1 MVKIVIID
9 YGLGNLR
16 SVHKAFKRINNNT
29 EVTKNVQEVQNADAI
44 VIPGVGAFRDAIRN
58 LTHLKENVLTLME
71 EGRPLLGI
79 CLGLQMLFS
88 TSTEGG
94 LTKGLDYFKGRVIR
108 LPPKLTVPHMGWN
121 TLKIVRFENPLL
133 SEISDGSYVYFAH
146 SYYPMVEDEENTI
159 AITDYGITIPSVIS
173 KQSVFATQFHPEK
186 SGKVGINI
194 INNYI
199 KYVKR

>member
-29 EVTKNVQEVQNADAI
+29 EVTKNVQEVKNADAI

>member
-1 MVKIVIID
+1 MVKILIID

-16 SVHKAFKRINNNT
+16 SVHKAFKRINNDT
-29 EVTKNVQEVQNADAI
+29 EITKSVQEVKNADAI
-44 VIPGVGAFRDAIRN
+44 VIPGVGAFKDAIRN
-58 LTHLKENVLTLME
+58 LTHLKDNVLTLIE

-79 CLGLQMLFS
+79 CLGLHMLFS

-108 LPPKLTVPHMGWN
+108 LPQELTVPHMGWN
-121 TLKIVRFENPLL
+121 SLKIVRFENPLL

-146 SYYPMVEDEENTI
+146 SYYPVVEDEEDTI
-159 AITDYGITIPSVIS
+159 AVTDYGITIPSVIS

-199 KYVKR
+199 KYVKQ

>member
-16 SVHKAFKRINNNT
+16 SVHKAFKRINNDT
-29 EVTKNVQEVQNADAI
+29 EITKSVQEVKNADAI
-44 VIPGVGAFRDAIRN
+44 VLPGVGAFRDAIRN

-88 TSTEGG
+88 ISTEGG
-94 LTKGLDYFKGRVIR
+94 ITKGLDYFKGRVIR
-108 LPPKLTVPHMGWN
+108 LPQELTVPHMGWN
-121 TLKIVRFENPLL
+121 SLKIVRFENPLL

-146 SYYPMVEDEENTI
+146 SYYPVVEDEEDTI
-159 AITDYGITIPSVIS
+159 AITDYGIIIPSVIS

>member
-16 SVHKAFKRINNNT
+16 SVHKAFKRINKD
-29 EVTKNVQEVQNADAI
+29 TKITRSVMDVKHADA
-44 VIPGVGAFRDAIRN
+44 VVLPGVGAFRDAIKN
-58 LTHLKENVLTLME
+58 LTRLKESVLTLME

-79 CLGLQMLFS
+79 CLGLQILFS

-94 LTKGLDYFKGRVIR
+94 LTKGLDYFKGKVIR
-108 LPPKLTVPHMGWN
+108 LPQELTVPHMGWN

-146 SYYPMVEDEENTI
+146 SYYPLVENEEETI

-194 INNYI
+194 INNYV
-199 KYVKR
+199 KYMKR

>member
-16 SVHKAFKRINNNT
+16 SVHKAFKRINNDT
-29 EVTKNVQEVQNADAI
+29 EITKSVQEVKNADAI
-44 VIPGVGAFRDAIRN
+44 VLPGVGAFRDAIRN

-88 TSTEGG
+88 ISTEGG
-94 LTKGLDYFKGRVIR
+94 ITKGLDYFKGRVIR
-108 LPPKLTVPHMGWN
+108 LPQELTVPHMGWN
-121 TLKIVRFENPLL
+121 SLKIVRFENPLL
-133 SEISDGSYVYFAH
+133 SEVSDGSYVYFAH
-146 SYYPMVEDEENTI
+146 SYYPVVEDEEDTI
-159 AITDYGITIPSVIS
+159 AITDYGIIIPSVIS

>member
-1 MVKIVIID
+1 MAKIVIID

-16 SVHKAFKRINNNT
+16 SVHKAFKRVNNDT
-29 EVTKNVQEVQNADAI
+29 KITRSVLEVKHADA
-44 VIPGVGAFRDAIRN
+44 VVLPGVGAFRDAIKN
-58 LTHLKENVLTLME
+58 LTHLKESVFTLME

-79 CLGLQMLFS
+79 CLGLQILFS

-94 LTKGLDYFKGRVIR
+94 LTKGLDYFKGKVIR
-108 LPPKLTVPHMGWN
+108 LPQELTVPHMGWN

-133 SEISDGSYVYFAH
+133 SGISDGSYVYFAH
-146 SYYPMVEDEENTI
+146 SYYPVVENEEETI
-159 AITDYGITIPSVIS
+159 AITNYGITIPSVIS

-194 INNYI
+194 INNYV

>member
-1 MVKIVIID
+1 
-9 YGLGNLR
+9 
-16 SVHKAFKRINNNT
+16 
-29 EVTKNVQEVQNADAI
+29 
-44 VIPGVGAFRDAIRN
+44 
-58 LTHLKENVLTLME
+58 
-71 EGRPLLGI
+71 
-79 CLGLQMLFS
+79 MLFS

-108 LPPKLTVPHMGWN
+108 LPKELTVPHMGWN
-121 TLKIVRFENPLL
+121 SLKIVKFENPLL
-133 SEISDGSYVYFAH
+133 SGISDGSYVYFAH
-146 SYYPMVEDEENTI
+146 SYYPVVEDEEDTI

-173 KQSVFATQFHPEK
+173 KKSTFATQFHPEK

>member
-16 SVHKAFKRINNNT
+16 SVHKAFKSINKD
-29 EVTKNVQEVQNADAI
+29 TKITRSAMDVKCADAI
-44 VIPGVGAFRDAIRN
+44 VLPGVGAFRDSIKN
-58 LTHLKENVLTLME
+58 LTRLKEGIITLME
-71 EGRPLLGI
+71 EGRPLFGI
-79 CLGLQMLFS
+79 CLGLQILFS

-94 LTKGLDYFKGRVIR
+94 FTKGLDYFKGKVIR
-108 LPPKLTVPHMGWN
+108 LPQELTVPHMGWN

-146 SYYPMVEDEENTI
+146 SYYPVVENEEETV

-194 INNYI
+194 INNYV

>member
-16 SVHKAFKRINNNT
+16 SVYNAFKRINNDT
-29 EVTKNVQEVQNADAI
+29 EITKSVQEVKNADAI
-44 VIPGVGAFRDAIRN
+44 VIPGVGAFKDAIRN
-58 LTHLKENVLTLME
+58 LTHLKENVLTLIE

-79 CLGLQMLFS
+79 CLGLHMLFS

-94 LTKGLDYFKGRVIR
+94 LTKGLNYFKGRVIR
-108 LPPKLTVPHMGWN
+108 LPQELTVPHMGWN
-121 TLKIVRFENPLL
+121 SLKIVRFENPLL
-133 SEISDGSYVYFAH
+133 SEISDDSYVYFAH
-146 SYYPMVEDEENTI
+146 SYYPVVEDEEDTI

>member
-16 SVHKAFKRINNNT
+16 SVHKAFKRINNDT
-29 EVTKNVQEVQNADAI
+29 EITKSVQEVNNADAI
-44 VIPGVGAFRDAIRN
+44 VLPGVGAFRDAIRN
-58 LTHLKENVLTLME
+58 LKQLKENVLTLME

-108 LPPKLTVPHMGWN
+108 LPQELTVPHMGWN
-121 TLKIVRFENPLL
+121 SLKIVKFENPLL
-133 SEISDGSYVYFAH
+133 SGISDGSYVYFAH
-146 SYYPMVEDEENTI
+146 SYYPVVEDEEDTI

>member
-16 SVHKAFKRINNNT
+16 SVHKAFKRINNDT
-29 EVTKNVQEVQNADAI
+29 EITKSVQEVNNADAI
-44 VIPGVGAFRDAIRN
+44 VLPGVGAFRDAIRN
-58 LTHLKENVLTLME
+58 LKQLKENVLTLME

-108 LPPKLTVPHMGWN
+108 LPQELTVPHMGWN
-121 TLKIVRFENPLL
+121 SLKIVKFENPLL
-133 SEISDGSYVYFAH
+133 SGISDGSYVYFAH
-146 SYYPMVEDEENTI
+146 SYYPVVEDEEDTI

-173 KQSVFATQFHPEK
+173 KKSAFATQFHPEK

>member
-16 SVHKAFKRINNNT
+16 SVHKAFKRINNDT
-29 EVTKNVQEVQNADAI
+29 EITKSVQEVKNADA
-44 VIPGVGAFRDAIRN
+44 VVLPGVGAFRDAIRN

-88 TSTEGG
+88 ISTEGG
-94 LTKGLDYFKGRVIR
+94 ITKGLDYFKGRVIR
-108 LPPKLTVPHMGWN
+108 LPQELTVPHMGWN
-121 TLKIVRFENPLL
+121 SLKIVRFENPLL
-133 SEISDGSYVYFAH
+133 SEVSDGSYVYFAH
-146 SYYPMVEDEENTI
+146 SYYPVVEDEEDTI
-159 AITDYGITIPSVIS
+159 AITDYGIIISSVIS

>member
-16 SVHKAFKRINNNT
+16 SVDKAFKRINNDT
-29 EVTKNVQEVQNADAI
+29 EITKSVQEVKNADAI
-44 VIPGVGAFRDAIRN
+44 VLPGVGAFRDAIRN
-58 LTHLKENVLTLME
+58 LKQLKENVLTLME

-108 LPPKLTVPHMGWN
+108 LPQELTVPHMGWN
-121 TLKIVRFENPLL
+121 SLKIVKFENPLL
-133 SEISDGSYVYFAH
+133 SGISDGSYVYFAH
-146 SYYPMVEDEENTI
+146 SYYPVVEDEEDTI

>member
-16 SVHKAFKRINNNT
+16 SVHKAFKRINNDT
-29 EVTKNVQEVQNADAI
+29 EITKNVQEVKKADAL
-44 VIPGVGAFRDAIRN
+44 VLPGVGAFRDAIRN
-58 LTHLKENVLTLME
+58 LTHLKENVFASIE

-94 LTKGLDYFKGRVIR
+94 FTKGLDYFKGRVIR
-108 LPPKLTVPHMGWN
+108 LPQELTVPHMGWN
-121 TLKIVRFENPLL
+121 SLKIVRFENPLL
-133 SEISDGSYVYFAH
+133 SEIADGSYVYFAH
-146 SYYPMVEDEENTI
+146 SYYPVVEDEEDTI

>member
-16 SVHKAFKRINNNT
+16 SVRKAFKRINDD
-29 EVTKNVQEVQNADAI
+29 TKITRSVSDVKHADA
-44 VIPGVGAFRDAIRN
+44 VVLPGVGAFRYAIKN
-58 LTHLKENVLTLME
+58 LEQLRESIFTLME
-71 EGRPLLGI
+71 DGRPLLGI
-79 CLGLQMLFS
+79 CLGLHMLFS
-88 TSTEGG
+88 SSTEGG
-94 LTKGLDYFKGRVIR
+94 FTEGLGYFKGRVIR
-108 LPPKLTVPHMGWN
+108 LPQELTVPHMGWN

-146 SYYPMVEDEENTI
+146 SYYPVVDDEEDTV
-159 AITDYGITIPSVIS
+159 ALTDYGFAIPSVIS

-186 SGKVGINI
+186 SGKVGMNI

-199 KYVKR
+199 NYVKR

>member
-16 SVHKAFKRINNNT
+16 NVHKAFKRIN
-29 EVTKNVQEVQNADAI
+29 EETKITRNIRDVKHADA
-44 VIPGVGAFRDAIRN
+44 VVLPGVGAFRDAIKN
-58 LTHLKENVLTLME
+58 LTNLKESVLTLME
-71 EGRPLLGI
+71 EERPLLGI
-79 CLGLQMLFS
+79 CLGLQILFS

-94 LTKGLDYFKGRVIR
+94 LTKGLDYFKGKVIR
-108 LPPKLTVPHMGWN
+108 LPKDLTVPHMGWN

-133 SEISDGSYVYFAH
+133 SGISDGSYVYFAH

>member
-16 SVHKAFKRINNNT
+16 SVHKAFKRINNDT
-29 EVTKNVQEVQNADAI
+29 EITKSVQKVKNADAI
-44 VIPGVGAFRDAIRN
+44 VLPGVGAFRDAIRN

-108 LPPKLTVPHMGWN
+108 LPQELTVPHMGWN
-121 TLKIVRFENPLL
+121 SIKIVRFENPLL
-133 SEISDGSYVYFAH
+133 SEISEGSYVYFAH
-146 SYYPMVEDEENTI
+146 SYYPVVEDEEDTI

-173 KQSVFATQFHPEK
+173 KKSVFATQFHPEK

-194 INNYI
+194 IDNYI

>member
-16 SVHKAFKRINNNT
+16 SVHKAFKRINNDT
-29 EVTKNVQEVQNADAI
+29 EITKSVQEVKNADAI

-58 LTHLKENVLTLME
+58 LTHLKENVLTLIE

-79 CLGLQMLFS
+79 CLGLHMLFS

-108 LPPKLTVPHMGWN
+108 LPQELTVPHMGWN
-121 TLKIVRFENPLL
+121 SLKIVRFENPLL
-133 SEISDGSYVYFAH
+133 SEISDDSYVYFAH
-146 SYYPMVEDEENTI
+146 SYYPVVEDEEDTI